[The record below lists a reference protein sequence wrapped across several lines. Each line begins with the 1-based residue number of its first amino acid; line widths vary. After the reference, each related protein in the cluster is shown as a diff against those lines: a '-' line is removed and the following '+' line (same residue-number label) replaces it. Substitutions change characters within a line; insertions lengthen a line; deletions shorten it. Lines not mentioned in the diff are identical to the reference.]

1 MFEKLKSPLVLI
13 ALGGSLLLLVGTFM
27 GWFSFSNIGLLS
39 SGFIA
44 SLVEQ
49 ELKDKKTVAIV
60 GAVLTGA
67 GAVLNL
73 KMPARWVNAVALVIG
88 LYVFVMLFNQRP
100 TALESAATG
109 IRLTPGYWFSLVGA
123 LGVSVGHLGL
133 LVKSVGNSSKG
144 KAPTPP
150 ASPTA

>member
-1 MFEKLKSPLVLI
+1 MMFEKLKNPFVMI

-27 GWFSFSNIGLLS
+27 GWFSFSNVEFLS
-39 SGFIA
+39 SSFIA

-49 ELKDKKTVAIV
+49 ELKDKRTVAIV
-60 GAVLTGA
+60 GAVLSGA

-73 KMPARWVNAVALVIG
+73 KLPARWLNAAALVIG
-88 LYVFVMLFNQRP
+88 LYVLVMLFNQRP

-109 IRLTPGYWFSLVGA
+109 IRLTPGYWLSLVGA

-133 LVKSVGNSSKG
+133 LIKSVGNNTKA
-144 KAPTPP
+144 KAPTTP
-150 ASPTA
+150 A